1 MQRHESPRTPFH
13 VFFNRFGTG
22 HHYLLQLVQCSQVFQ
37 GNRAAFLPAYTG
49 LHRQAPFLQPLWV
62 PSRI

>member
-22 HHYLLQLVQCSQVFQ
+22 HHYL
-37 GNRAAFLPAYTG
+37 
-49 LHRQAPFLQPLWV
+49 
-62 PSRI
+62 